1 MMPLGRSASEPKAD
15 FPLLVGAM
23 RLPVIR
29 PVVAKAAILLPPGQR
44 SRYEVRMKPALH
56 PHEDDRL
63 RELRRYRILDTERE
77 REFDELVEITS
88 EICQVPV
95 SVVNFIDEGRQWF
108 KAEVGLG
115 VRSTSIETSLC
126 GHVILQ
132 GDFVEIPDTLN
143 DSRMADNPLCT
154 GEAGFRF
161 YAGAVLK
168 GRNGLPLGT
177 LCVLDHKPR
186 TLSDHQRKI
195 IRVLSRHIMRELDL
209 RFALDQ
215 EQTMRREV
223 DHRVKNSLASIG
235 ALLSMKAQR
244 ASNDD
249 ARRALEDA
257 SNRIR
262 SLSSLHA
269 ELHNLDSDE
278 LVNMA
283 SLFRRIEADLRQLL
297 PEGINLAIN
306 VRGDG
311 ATPKLANT
319 FVLIANEFVSNS
331 VKHAFGT
338 GHGSIEITIEMQTHG
353 WTITCRDDG
362 SATAQDAE
370 RAAAGSGLGTRVIK
384 SLGFSIGTVPAWR
397 GDGSGMELRLE
408 STHA

>member
-1 MMPLGRSASEPKAD
+1 
-15 FPLLVGAM
+15 
-23 RLPVIR
+23 
-29 PVVAKAAILLPPGQR
+29 
-44 SRYEVRMKPALH
+44 MKPELH

-77 REFDELVEITS
+77 REFDELVEIIS
-88 EICQVPV
+88 EICQAPV

-115 VRSTSIETSLC
+115 VRSTPIETSLC

-154 GEAGFRF
+154 GEPGFRF

-168 GRNGLPLGT
+168 GSSGLPIGT

-186 TLSDHQRKI
+186 TLSDHQRRV
-195 IRVLSRHIMRELDL
+195 IRVLSRHVMRELEL
-209 RFALDQ
+209 RIALEQ
-215 EQTMRREV
+215 EQTLRREV

-235 ALLSMKAQR
+235 ALLSMKAR
-244 ASNDD
+244 RESNN
-249 ARRALEDA
+249 AVRRALEDA

-269 ELHNLDSDE
+269 ELHDLDGDE
-278 LVNMA
+278 LVNLG
-283 SLFRRIEADLRQLL
+283 SLFKRIEADLRQLL
-297 PEGINLAIN
+297 PEGIDLKIN
-306 VRGDG
+306 VYDDG

-319 FVLIANEFVSNS
+319 FVLIINEFVSNS

-338 GHGSIEITIEMQTHG
+338 SHGSIEIAIQKETHG
-353 WTITCRDDG
+353 WTIICRDNG

-370 RAAAGSGLGTRVIK
+370 RAAAGCGLGTRVIR
-384 SLGFSIGTVPAWR
+384 SLGSSIGTVPAWR
-397 GDGSGMELRLE
+397 ADGFGMELRLQ
-408 STHA
+408 STMV